1 MKKVFLCLLSALL
14 IGCSSISV
22 NAKENQ
28 PILIPPA
35 VEYTISDAT
44 HIQRVLS
51 GIDEVYEGRFDF
63 YDVDRDGKLTVSDV
77 TFIQKKLAGYQEI
90 YVDLVDED
98 HPNEGWVI

>member
-1 MKKVFLCLLSALL
+1 MCLLSVLL

-35 VEYTISDAT
+35 VKYTISDAT
-44 HIQRVLS
+44 HVQMILA
-51 GIDEVYEGRFDF
+51 GIDELNEDKLEF
-63 YDVDRDGKLTVSDV
+63 YDVDKDGKLTVSDV

-90 YVDLVDED
+90 YVDLVDKD
-98 HPNEGWVI
+98 HPNGGWVI

>member
-44 HIQRVLS
+44 HIQRVLA

-63 YDVDRDGKLTVSDV
+63 YDVDRDRKLTVSDV

-98 HPNEGWVI
+98 HPNGGWVI

>member
-28 PILIPPA
+28 QILIPPA

-44 HIQRVLS
+44 HIQRVLP

-98 HPNEGWVI
+98 HPNGGWVI